1 MDVQKFIQRI
11 CQIAIVL
18 MLLVIVAL
26 RFYVPKIRE
35 EQTLQKELAQKTQDF
50 QREAEELRLLRLK
63 QEKLREDPE
72 FLEKIAREN
81 LRYTKPGEILFLFK
95 DEDAP

>member
-1 MDVQKFIQRI
+1 MNVQRFIQRI
-11 CQIAIVL
+11 CSIAIVA
-18 MLLVIVAL
+18 LLLAIVVL

-35 EQTLQKELAQKTQDF
+35 EQALKKELAQKTLDF

-81 LRYTKPGEILFLFK
+81 LGYTKPGETLFLFK

>member
-1 MDVQKFIQRI
+1 MNVQRFIQRI
-11 CQIAIVL
+11 CQIAIVA
-18 MLLVIVAL
+18 LLLAIVVL

-35 EQTLQKELAQKTQDF
+35 EQALKKELAQKTLDF

-81 LRYTKPGEILFLFK
+81 LGYTKPGETLFLFK